1 MTLPNR
7 PPDLE
12 AIRGRLISTRPA
24 DVDDLF
30 TYVSALESF
39 ADVDSTKLL
48 AIALLRHAQ
57 ALDGIRAELPEAL
70 WGFATAVG
78 EIPA

>member
-30 TYVSALESF
+30 TYVSALETC
-39 ADVDSTKLL
+39 ANTDPTKLL

-57 ALDGIRAELPEAL
+57 ALDAMRAELPDAL
-70 WGFATAVG
+70 WGFSAAVG